1 MPARSLPQL
10 IRQRND
16 RRGSLTRSLT
26 QLELLVQENG
36 MPELIQERPEDV
48 ECLYKET
55 QEAQRQLQAGMDSE
69 DDLEQE
75 LDMWDELKSRKYPQS
90 AWLRDYA
97 SRSATEHSQDPDS
110 AHKNRVKLPK
120 IDLPTYSGKYT
131 DWCTFWDTFDSTVH
145 QNSTLSD
152 VERFHYLTASLSGS
166 PAAAIR
172 GLRVTNDNYAEAVS
186 ILKERFGDK
195 NRIISAHLEDL
206 MKLPD
211 VSEKEDNIVAMR
223 RFCDELESHS
233 RSLGCLGVEPDTYG
247 TMLALVVMGKL
258 PQSWSLLISR
268 NVGDG
273 WELKSIVRELRK
285 EVALRER
292 TESRVMKTGRASRTN
307 NRAPA
312 RTAATLTSSQ
322 GLV

>member
-1 MPARSLPQL
+1 M
-10 IRQRND
+10 
-16 RRGSLTRSLT
+16 
-26 QLELLVQENG
+26 
-36 MPELIQERPEDV
+36 
-48 ECLYKET
+48 
-55 QEAQRQLQAGMDSE
+55 
-69 DDLEQE
+69 
-75 LDMWDELKSRKYPQS
+75 
-90 AWLRDYA
+90 
-97 SRSATEHSQDPDS
+97 
-110 AHKNRVKLPK
+110 KLPK
-120 IDLPTYSGKYT
+120 IDLPTYPGKYT

-247 TMLALVVMGKL
+247 TMLAPVVMGKL

-312 RTAATLTSSQ
+312 RTAATLTSSAGRDSQ
-322 GLV
+322 CCFCNRTGHESAWCSVITREKKRPLETIRSVFRLPEKRARGQKMHRQAMSELWRKAVCFVLFCFVLFCFVLFVGRLLKASVCATDPLDSRPLRVAK